1 MARRWKKFA
10 GTSVLVIVLLLL
22 LGITFTIGWRPFLGP
37 KVRALS
43 NKTFEATPARLERG
57 RYMVN
62 SVYGCLGCHSERDE
76 KAPGMPPLQSKLG
89 AGTIFMEGAELPGNV
104 VTPNLTPDKDTGAGN
119 WTDDMLARAIR
130 EGIGHDG
137 RTLFPLM
144 PYQNY
149 RAMPDED
156 LASVIAYLRTLAP
169 VKNSLPKTEIIFPV
183 KYLIRSTPEPIDG
196 PVPRPDLTDPV
207 KRGAFLVRMA
217 SCGDCHTPQ
226 EKGQQKPGMDL
237 AGGLLFK
244 TPEATVMAAN
254 ITPDASGISYYDEEL
269 FLQALRTGKVKA
281 RALSYIMPWSMYR
294 GMTDEDLKAIFAY
307 LKTVKPVKHTVDNA
321 EPLTDC
327 KVCGMKHGGG
337 NRN

>member
-10 GTSVLVIVLLLL
+10 GTSVLLIVLLLL
-22 LGITFTIGWRPFLGP
+22 LGITFTIGWRPFIGP

-43 NKTFEATPARLERG
+43 NRTFEPTPARLERG

-62 SVYGCLGCHSERDE
+62 SVYGCVGCHSERDE
-76 KAPGMPPLQSKLG
+76 KAPGKPPLQNKLG
-89 AGTIFMEGAELPGNV
+89 AGTIFMEGADLPGNV
-104 VTPNLTPDKDTGAGN
+104 VAPNLTPDPETGTGT
-119 WTDDMLARAIR
+119 WSDDMLARAIR
-130 EGIGHDG
+130 EGIAHDG

-149 RAMPDED
+149 RAMPDDD

-183 KYLIRSTPEPIDG
+183 KYLIRSTPEPIDA
-196 PVPRPDLTDPV
+196 PVPQPDLSDPV

-226 EKGQQKPGMDL
+226 DKGQVKAGMNL

-244 TPEATVMAAN
+244 TPQATVMAAN

-281 RALSYIMPWSMYR
+281 RSLSYIMPWSLYR

-307 LKTVKPVKHTVDNA
+307 LKTIKPVKHTVDNT
-321 EPLTDC
+321 EPPTAC
-327 KVCGMKHGGG
+327 KLCGMQHGGG